1 VEILPTQDIA
11 VMKISPHFVAQSLMN
26 FSHQPRPTLTPP
38 STADAQWFA
47 AQLSPTKTVVDSA
60 DKPLSRMAAGIAQYD
75 KKSGQV
81 LHDLDVASRSSDM
94 MDFSRA
100 NAELSDF
107 YIQNLMNS
115 KVINK
120 CVQGINK
127 LVYMQ

>member
-1 VEILPTQDIA
+1 
-11 VMKISPHFVAQSLMN
+11 MKISPHFVAHSLMN
-26 FSHQPRPTLTPP
+26 FSHQPRPALTPP
-38 STADAQWFA
+38 SQADAQWFA
-47 AQLSPTKTVVDSA
+47 AQLSPTKAAVDNA
-60 DKPLSRMAAGIAQYD
+60 DKPLSRMAEGVAQYD